1 MFRPLLSAIICCLL
15 LSAAL
20 GQKKY
25 VISVIGSSTAA
36 GMGAVPI
43 DSSWVNLTKAYFQKM
58 GILDTIYNLA
68 VGGTTT
74 YAGMPT
80 GYTPPPSRSAPLTA
94 NNITAA
100 LSYNPDVVIIA
111 YASNDAADGF
121 SLAESMSNLRT
132 MYQTVI
138 DAGKVAYVT
147 TSQPRSNSAFTL
159 ADQEKQLMERDSV
172 LSEFHLYSLNFYDR
186 VVAAD
191 SLNMNPIYN
200 FGDSIHLNDAGH
212 QQLFQVLVD
221 SNILASITLALRLG
235 RFTAV
240 AEQQDVLVQWI
251 AESAGAATFWVQ
263 RSQDGISFA
272 NQDEVDAPDNT
283 AGSAYSWPDRQPL
296 TGTSYY
302 RLKAVNDGDTTW
314 STIATVQR
322 AVAGLAF
329 GPIYVGQG
337 GSQLVVGIQ
346 SANGENVDLSIVN
359 AAGALVMRQVVYAA
373 APSSTVNLSVSG
385 LAAGVYF
392 LRMATAEGAVTTKSF
407 MKP

>member
-1 MFRPLLSAIICCLL
+1 MVKYLLAAMACCLI
-15 LSAAL
+15 LSAASA
-20 GQKKY
+20 QKKY
-25 VISVIGSSTAA
+25 VVSVIGSSTAA
-36 GMGAVPI
+36 GMGASPI
-43 DSSWVNLTKAYFQKM
+43 DSSWVNLTKAYYQKM

-80 GYTPPPSRSAPLTA
+80 GYTPPPDRSGPMTA
-94 NNITAA
+94 NNVTAA

-121 SLAESMSNLRT
+121 SVAETMSNLRT

-138 DAGKVAYVT
+138 DAGKIAYVT
-147 TSQPRSNSAFTL
+147 TSQPRNNSSFTV
-159 ADQEKQLMERDSV
+159 AEREEQLVERDSV
-172 LSEFHLYSLNFYDR
+172 LSEFHLYSLNFYNR

-191 SLNMNPIYN
+191 SLTINPIYN

-221 SNILASITLALRLG
+221 SNIFASITLALKPG
-235 RFTAV
+235 RFTATP
-240 AEQQDVLVQWI
+240 EQQDVLVQWTS
-251 AESAGAATFWVQ
+251 ESAGPATFVVQ
-263 RSQDGISFA
+263 RSQDGTTFT

-283 AGSAYSWPDRQPL
+283 AGSSYSWQDQQPL

-314 STIATVQR
+314 SIIATVQR
-322 AVAGLAF
+322 AVAGLTF
-329 GPIYVGQG
+329 GNIYVGQG
-337 GSQLVVGIQ
+337 GAQLVIGVQ
-346 SANGENVDLSIVN
+346 SANGQNVDLSVIN
-359 AAGALVMRQVVYAA
+359 AAGALVTRQVVYV
-373 APSSTVNLSVSG
+373 APSSSTINLSVSG

>member
-1 MFRPLLSAIICCLL
+1 MFKPLLSAMVCCLL
-15 LSAAL
+15 LSSAL

-36 GMGAVPI
+36 GMGASPI
-43 DSSWVNLTKAYFQKM
+43 DSSWVNLTKAYFQKL

-80 GYTPPPSRSAPLTA
+80 GYIPPSSRSAPLTA

-138 DAGKVAYVT
+138 DAGKIAYVT
-147 TSQPRSNSAFTL
+147 TSQPRNNSSFTL
-159 ADQEKQLMERDSV
+159 ADQEKQFMERDSV
-172 LSEFHLYSLNFYDR
+172 LSEFRLYSLNFYNR
-186 VVAAD
+186 VVSAD
-191 SLNMNPIYN
+191 SLTMNPIYN
-200 FGDSIHLNDAGH
+200 FGDTIHLNDAGH
-212 QQLFQVLVD
+212 QQLFQVLKD
-221 SNILASITLALRLG
+221 SNILASISLALTLG
-235 RFTAV
+235 RFTAISQ
-240 AEQQDVLVQWI
+240 QQDVLVQWTS
-251 AESAGAATFWVQ
+251 ESAGAATFVVQ
-263 RSQDGISFA
+263 RSQDGTTFT

-283 AGSAYSWPDRQPL
+283 AGSSYSWQDQQPL

-314 STIATVQR
+314 STIATVKR
-322 AVAGLAF
+322 ALAGLAI
-329 GPIYVGQG
+329 GNIYVGQG
-337 GSQLVVGIQ
+337 GSQLVIGIQ
-346 SANGENVDLSIVN
+346 SPSDQNVDLSIVN
-359 AAGALVMRQVVYAA
+359 AAGALVTRQVVYVA

-392 LRMATAEGAVTTKSF
+392 LRMASAEGTVITKSF

>member
-1 MFRPLLSAIICCLL
+1 
-15 LSAAL
+15 
-20 GQKKY
+20 
-25 VISVIGSSTAA
+25 
-36 GMGAVPI
+36 MGASPI
-43 DSSWVNLTKAYFQKM
+43 DSSWVNLTKAYYQKM

-80 GYTPPPSRSAPLTA
+80 GYTPPPDRSGPMTA
-94 NNITAA
+94 NNVTAA

-121 SLAESMSNLRT
+121 SVAETMSNLRT

-138 DAGKVAYVT
+138 DAGKIAYVT
-147 TSQPRSNSAFTL
+147 TSQPRNNSSFTV
-159 ADQEKQLMERDSV
+159 AEREEQLVERDSV
-172 LSEFHLYSLNFYDR
+172 LSEFHLYSLNFYNR

-191 SLNMNPIYN
+191 SLTINPIYN

-221 SNILASITLALRLG
+221 SNIFASITLALKPG
-235 RFTAV
+235 RFTATP
-240 AEQQDVLVQWI
+240 EQQDVLVQWTS
-251 AESAGAATFWVQ
+251 ESAGPATFVVQ
-263 RSQDGISFA
+263 RSQDGTTFT

-283 AGSAYSWPDRQPL
+283 AGSSYSWQDQQPL

-314 STIATVQR
+314 SIIATVQR
-322 AVAGLAF
+322 AVAGLTF
-329 GPIYVGQG
+329 GNIYVGQG
-337 GSQLVVGIQ
+337 GAQLVIGVQ
-346 SANGENVDLSIVN
+346 SANGQNVDLSVIN
-359 AAGALVMRQVVYAA
+359 AAGALVTRQVVYV
-373 APSSTVNLSVSG
+373 APSSSTINLSVSG